1 MYRKEIFMHSQRSPV
16 RIWKKRQENL
26 IQGNVVERIYSML
39 KIPDLGRADFY
50 RARATTAPVRKSL
63 RMPAAGHNRERF
75 LPRDQL
81 VSVPRGRILPRERAE
96 TSS

>member
-1 MYRKEIFMHSQRSPV
+1 MMMDEVGRRWEGVWRSQGQRINSVLEI
-16 RIWKKRQENL
+16 L
-26 IQGNVVERIYSML
+26 
-39 KIPDLGRADFY
+39 DLGRDDFH
-50 RARATTAPVRKSL
+50 RARATTSLLRNRL

-81 VSVPRGRILPRERAE
+81 VSVPRGRILPRKRAE